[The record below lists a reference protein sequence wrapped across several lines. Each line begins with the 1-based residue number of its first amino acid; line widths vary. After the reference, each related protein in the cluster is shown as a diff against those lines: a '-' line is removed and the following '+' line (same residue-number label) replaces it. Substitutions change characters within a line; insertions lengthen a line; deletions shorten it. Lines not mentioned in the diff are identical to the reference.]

1 MKEGV
6 AAAEEKVSCGQL
18 RKQLEN
24 ALSRYGELMAHVK
37 KAAEEDAARRAEGEH
52 LEEASKEHRLPCE
65 RSGRKMEFISARV
78 LGMDEGKGIGDE
90 DW

>member
-1 MKEGV
+1 MWLRLTREGV
-6 AAAEEKVSCGQL
+6 LWTQL
-18 RKQLEN
+18 RKQLEK
-24 ALSRYGELMAHVK
+24 ALSRHCELMAHVK
-37 KAAEEDAARRAEGEH
+37 KAAEEDAARRAEDEH

>member
-1 MKEGV
+1 MWLRLTREGV
-6 AAAEEKVSCGQL
+6 LWTQL
-18 RKQLEN
+18 RKQLEK
-24 ALSRYGELMAHVK
+24 ALSRHCELMAHVK
-37 KAAEEDAARRAEGEH
+37 KAAEEGAARRAEGEH

-78 LGMDEGKGIGDE
+78 LGMDEGKGIGDG